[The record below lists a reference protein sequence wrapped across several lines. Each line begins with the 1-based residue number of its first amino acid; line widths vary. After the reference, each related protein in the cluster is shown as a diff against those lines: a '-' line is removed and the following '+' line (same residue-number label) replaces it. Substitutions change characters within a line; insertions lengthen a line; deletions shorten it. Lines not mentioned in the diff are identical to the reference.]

1 MEEGRQTPAEILKKI
16 RTLEIKTRGLVETAF
31 AGDYHSVF
39 KGRGMNFEDVR
50 EYQPGDEIRT
60 IDWNVTARLGTAYVK
75 KFTEEREL
83 TVILVVD
90 VSASGNFGSTTQS
103 KRELAAEVACLL
115 AFSAIRNNDK
125 VGLILFTDRVEL
137 FIPPKK
143 GRSHTLRLILEL
155 LFFDPIGRGTN
166 AAGALNPWNK

>member
-1 MEEGRQTPAEILKKI
+1 MDTTEILKKI

-50 EYQPGDEIRT
+50 EYQPGDEIRA
-60 IDWNVTARLGTAYVK
+60 IDWTVTARLGTAFVK

-83 TVILVVD
+83 TVMLIVD
-90 VSASGNFGSTTQS
+90 VSASGDFGSVNLS

-125 VGLILFTDRVEL
+125 GRLILFSAHVAQFL
-137 FIPPKK
+137 PPPK
-143 GRSHTLRLILEL
+143 GRSPTLGL
-155 LFFDPIGRGTN
+155 LRGICSFEP
-166 AAGALNPWNK
+166 A